1 MFQRYHA
8 LCFIHVMSARKLVLD
23 RLRLEIVFL
32 SKKYF
37 FIFYL
42 KLFFLKKKNL
52 KKRSETTKKNS
63 NNSEWSVLCRNL
75 LGYYSFQTPLLLL
88 SSSSSSSLL
97 PFCKK
102 HQHPYLFFSSP
113 QLSLF
118 SFTRWNLLG
127 QNTRCRCR
135 CQWLNN

>member
-1 MFQRYHA
+1 MPCVLF
-8 LCFIHVMSARKLVLD
+8 MSCLRGSWSWTVYVW
-23 RLRLEIVFL
+23 RLFFL

-52 KKRSETTKKNS
+52 KKRSETTMKNS

-88 SSSSSSSLL
+88 SSSSSSSLF

-135 CQWLNN
+135 CQ